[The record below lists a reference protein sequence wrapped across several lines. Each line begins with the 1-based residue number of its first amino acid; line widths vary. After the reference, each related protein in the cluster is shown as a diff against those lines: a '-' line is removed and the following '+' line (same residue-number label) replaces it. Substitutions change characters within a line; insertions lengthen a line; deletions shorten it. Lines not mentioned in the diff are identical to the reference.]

1 MSTIHLLPPPVYFFL
16 MFKNSAQESI
26 PSGSI
31 PTPTPPHRLYPTS
44 LIPAHTVQRR
54 SSPLVIPCCLVHLHL
69 CTLSFLMAQTG
80 NYFKEKNILDIQ
92 FPVLNGAMYWRGW
105 IEHTYHHKDDGG
117 CEMRYLLS
125 KYLWSTY
132 NVPST
137 RHTRVNKS
145 VMIPL
150 VGNHVGF

>member
-31 PTPTPPHRLYPTS
+31 ATPTPLPLSHITDSCTHRS
-44 LIPAHTVQRR
+44 AQVIPV
-54 SSPLVIPCCLVHLHL
+54 VIPCYLVHLHL
-69 CTLSFLMAQTG
+69 CTLRFLMAQTG
-80 NYFKEKNILDIQ
+80 NYFKERNILDIQ
-92 FPVLNGAMYWRGW
+92 FLVLNGAIYWRGW

-132 NVPST
+132 NVPSA

-150 VGNHVGF
+150 VGNVGF